1 MRDFQVLFDH
11 AEPSELPDPVYA
23 AYGELGF
30 PLAPPDR
37 PWVFANFVQT
47 LDGIVSLLGAEASGS
62 DISQSPEDR
71 WLMDLLRAHADA
83 VLIGM
88 GTLRTE
94 TGLGRPGPRGPVFR
108 IVDPAIRELREKLRR
123 GPERNIFLTGSS
135 DIQFDRYAAFDGSSV
150 EPFLLTTSGAAEKLA
165 SQLRQ
170 SPQVRVIACGE
181 GQRVDLKQ
189 AVCLLRR
196 QFGIRY
202 LLCEGGPAMYSN
214 MLELDLIDEKF
225 LTVSPIEVGLHTPQ
239 PEGSRAPLQIRPTA
253 FSGGL
258 SKENA
263 VHWKWLSCRKV
274 EDHQFHRF
282 RRQREKR

>member
-1 MRDFQVLFDH
+1 
-11 AEPSELPDPVYA
+11 
-23 AYGELGF
+23 
-30 PLAPPDR
+30 
-37 PWVFANFVQT
+37 
-47 LDGIVSLLGAEASGS
+47 LDGIVSLLGAEAAGS